1 MQESGFKAVFPLEF
15 LYGAGA
21 VLIGWVFGAF
31 INERASNF
39 LVSAG
44 LLVSSRK
51 PHLFTLPIHGTGMS
65 LRTLGALI
73 GIMLIA
79 GGITTTFRYIQRI
92 PSDEPPPRP
101 ATSMLSDRSFD
112 DPYMDGGMGMGMG
125 GGYSGSFPPPSYGQ
139 PPPSSPP
146 PWGPLMDP

>member
-15 LYGAGA
+15 LYGAGT

-31 INERASNF
+31 VNERASNF
-39 LVSAG
+39 LVSTG

-51 PHLFTLPIHGTGMS
+51 PHLITLPIHGTGMS
-65 LRTLGALI
+65 LRTIGALI

-101 ATSMLSDRSFD
+101 ATSMLSDRSFN
-112 DPYMDGGMGMGMG
+112 DPYLGGMGMSD
-125 GGYSGSFPPPSYGQ
+125 GYSGSFPPPSYGT
-139 PPPSSPP
+139 PPTSPP

>member
-21 VLIGWVFGAF
+21 VAVGWVFGAF
-31 INERASNF
+31 INDRASNF

-51 PHLFTLPIHGTGMS
+51 PHLITLPIHGTGMS
-65 LRTLGALI
+65 LRTIGALI

-79 GGITTTFRYIQRI
+79 GGITTTLKYIQRI

-101 ATSMLSDRSFD
+101 ATSMYSDSPFD
-112 DPYMDGGMGMGMG
+112 DPYSSGMGG
-125 GGYSGSFPPPSYGQ
+125 GGYSGSFPPPSYG